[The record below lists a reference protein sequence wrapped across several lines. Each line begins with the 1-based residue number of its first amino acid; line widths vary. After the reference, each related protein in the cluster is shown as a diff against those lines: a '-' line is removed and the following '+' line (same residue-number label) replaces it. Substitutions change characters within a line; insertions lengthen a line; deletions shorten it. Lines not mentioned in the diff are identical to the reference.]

1 MLDPDPDEMNADPQ
15 PWTSHHKSLHHT
27 YLLGLLGEEFSI
39 GRIATHKVHVIGY
52 LSQDSVQTLVQ
63 SKFHFS
69 SNLVYV
75 ESSVPDLGSGVFLIP
90 GSGIR
95 EM

>member
-1 MLDPDPDEMNADPQ
+1 M
-15 PWTSHHKSLHHT
+15 
-27 YLLGLLGEEFSI
+27 
-39 GRIATHKVHVIGY
+39 RIRNPGQVITKAYITHKVHVIGY

-75 ESSVPDLGSGVFLIP
+75 EICVPDLGSGVFLIP

>member
-1 MLDPDPDEMNADPQ
+1 MRIRNPGQVIAKAYITL
-15 PWTSHHKSLHHT
+15 TR

-63 SKFHFS
+63 IKFHFS